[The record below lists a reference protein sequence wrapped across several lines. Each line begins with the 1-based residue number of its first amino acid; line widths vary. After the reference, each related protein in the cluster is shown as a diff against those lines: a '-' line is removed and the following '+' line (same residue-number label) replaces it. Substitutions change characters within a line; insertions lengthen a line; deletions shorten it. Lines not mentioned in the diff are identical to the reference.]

1 MSNSK
6 IVSKTLSKLHFIIRK
21 IQNSVLARSLSTIFT
36 KNVKRSLFRRLTPI
50 VTFLH
55 NNCKSLI
62 MRTLRTIIHIR
73 IMPFN
78 FHYSIFALKKGF
90 PGFPNQSLLA
100 KNKTGKLIPL
110 LVHVSN
116 ITLSVNKCS
125 DHMVIHESW
134 YEFRVLQKSGVAH
147 GVRHHLVHLQ
157 ISHNGVTEIG
167 GASIHRGQHQRQV
180 SSEDIVGLLVI
191 EESEGQGEDVGCSPR
206 GKETDSHH

>member
-78 FHYSIFALKKGF
+78 FHYSIFVALKTGF
-90 PGFPNQSLLA
+90 PQLFSCKKQNRQINSIIGSRIEYYP
-100 KNKTGKLIPL
+100 
-110 LVHVSN
+110 
-116 ITLSVNKCS
+116 
-125 DHMVIHESW
+125 
-134 YEFRVLQKSGVAH
+134 FR
-147 GVRHHLVHLQ
+147 
-157 ISHNGVTEIG
+157 
-167 GASIHRGQHQRQV
+167 
-180 SSEDIVGLLVI
+180 
-191 EESEGQGEDVGCSPR
+191 
-206 GKETDSHH
+206 